1 MGYYLDGDGNLRDDR
16 YDDALDA
23 PADAIEIERW
33 LQEMIAADED
43 MEFDV
48 ESFEDG
54 GVITSNRGLTITDAT
69 GRSWQITID
78 GPTRAGGNRKR

>member
-16 YDDALDA
+16 YD
-23 PADAIEIERW
+23 DAIEIERW

>member
-1 MGYYLDGDGNLRDDR
+1 MGYYFDKDGNLRDDR
-16 YDDALDA
+16 RDDPLDV

-33 LQEMIAADED
+33 LKDMIAADED

-54 GVITSNRGLTITDAT
+54 GVITSHRGLTITDAAS
-69 GRSWQITID
+69 RSWQITIE
-78 GPTRAGGNRKR
+78 GPTWAGGKRKR

>member
-1 MGYYLDGDGNLRDDR
+1 MGYYFDGDGNLRDDR
-16 YDDALDA
+16 YD
-23 PADAIEIERW
+23 DAIEIERW

-54 GVITSNRGLTITDAT
+54 GVITSNRGLIITDAT
-69 GRSWQITID
+69 GRSWKITID

>member
-1 MGYYLDGDGNLRDDR
+1 MGYYFDGDGNLRDDR
-16 YDDALDA
+16 YD
-23 PADAIEIERW
+23 DAIEIERW

-69 GRSWQITID
+69 GRSWKITID
-78 GPTRAGGNRKR
+78 GPTRAGGKRKR